1 MYKRQT
7 HEVVKSDLD
16 WRTSG
21 GPLVFNSIYT
31 SEHYDARLEQ
41 PGWSSPG
48 FDDSA
53 WGGVM
58 YRGAPSQRV
67 TAQQTVPI
75 RNVTEYRP
83 RSVRKL
89 DERSYLYDF
98 GQNMAGVTKLR
109 LRGEAGTQLRLIH
122 AERLR
127 EDGHADLSNIDV
139 YFRPT
144 DKDDLFQT
152 DVVTLSGRDDE
163 FMPRFNYK
171 GFRYV
176 EVVADRPVELSA
188 ENLTAYAM
196 HSDVTPVGHIETSND
211 LVDKL
216 WDATNKA
223 YLSNLMG
230 YPTDCPQRE
239 KNGWTGDGHLAIE
252 TALYNYDG
260 ITVYEKWLADHRDE
274 QQPNG
279 VLPDIIPTGGWGYG
293 TANGLDWTSTI
304 AIIPWNL
311 YLFYGDTKPLE
322 DCYENIKRYVD
333 YVDRRS
339 PGHLSSW
346 GRGDWVPV
354 RSQSSLEL
362 TSSVYF
368 YVDAT
373 ILARA
378 AALFGREA
386 DRKHYEALA
395 GKIRGAINDKYLD
408 RAAGIYASGTQTE
421 LSVPLMWG
429 VVPEEMVA
437 KVAGNLARKV
447 AEAGFHLDVGVL
459 GAKAILNA
467 LSENGHAETA
477 YKVAVQD
484 TYPSWG
490 WWIVNGATTLLENW
504 NLEATRDIS
513 DNHMMFGEIGG
524 WFFKG
529 LGGIKPDPEAPGF
542 KHILLRPNF
551 VGPEEFEASHDAPC
565 GRIVSAWTR
574 RGNTV
579 TYRVRIPANSTATL
593 YLPANVDGGKVHQLG
608 AGSHTLTLRVAK

>member
-1 MYKRQT
+1 MKSARAYVAAAGLYELHINGRKVGDHRLDPMYTRFDRRNLYVTYDVTRQLQDGANAVGILLGNGWYNHQSGAVWNFERAPWRNRPAFCFDLRIEYADGT

-41 PGWSSPG
+41 PGWSAPG

-239 KNGWTGDGHLAIE
+239 KNGWTGDGHLAIA
-252 TALYNYDG
+252 TALRSTRSGSPTTATNSSPTACCPTSSPPAAG
-260 ITVYEKWLADHRDE
+260 ATAR
-274 QQPNG
+274 
-279 VLPDIIPTGGWGYG
+279 PTGWTGRVPLPSSRG
-293 TANGLDWTSTI
+293 TSTSSTGTRSRWRI
-304 AIIPWNL
+304 ATRISNAMSITSTAAAR
-311 YLFYGDTKPLE
+311 GT
-322 DCYENIKRYVD
+322 
-333 YVDRRS
+333 S
-339 PGHLSSW
+339 P
-346 GRGDWVPV
+346 RGDAATGCPSA
-354 RSQSSLEL
+354 RS
-362 TSSVYF
+362 
-368 YVDAT
+368 
-373 ILARA
+373 
-378 AALFGREA
+378 
-386 DRKHYEALA
+386 
-395 GKIRGAINDKYLD
+395 
-408 RAAGIYASGTQTE
+408 
-421 LSVPLMWG
+421 
-429 VVPEEMVA
+429 
-437 KVAGNLARKV
+437 
-447 AEAGFHLDVGVL
+447 
-459 GAKAILNA
+459 
-467 LSENGHAETA
+467 
-477 YKVAVQD
+477 
-484 TYPSWG
+484 
-490 WWIVNGATTLLENW
+490 
-504 NLEATRDIS
+504 
-513 DNHMMFGEIGG
+513 
-524 WFFKG
+524 
-529 LGGIKPDPEAPGF
+529 
-542 KHILLRPNF
+542 
-551 VGPEEFEASHDAPC
+551 
-565 GRIVSAWTR
+565 R
-574 RGNTV
+574 RW
-579 TYRVRIPANSTATL
+579 S
-593 YLPANVDGGKVHQLG
+593 
-608 AGSHTLTLRVAK
+608 